1 MALFPSP
8 EWLVAYA
15 DAIQASDDL
24 RQAAHAWEGDITL
37 VVEAEPDKNVPVDV
51 WAWFHLHRGD
61 FLGAKLVGPDEGERA
76 RYVIKASYSVWKDVI
91 GGRIEPVRGMTQGK
105 LKLSGDLPALTQHI
119 PAVAQL
125 VNLAA
130 QITTEFA
137 DEHG

>member
-1 MALFPSP
+1 MARFPSP
-8 EWLVAYA
+8 EWLVVFAEA
-15 DAIQASDDL
+15 IKESDAL
-24 RQAAHAWEGDITL
+24 REAAHAWEGDITL

-61 FLGAKLVGPDEGERA
+61 FLGAKLVGQDEGERA

-105 LKLSGDLPALTQHI
+105 LKLSGDLPELTQHL

-125 VNLAA
+125 VVLAQ

-137 DEHG
+137 DE

>member
-8 EWLVAYA
+8 EWLDAYA
-15 DAIQASDDL
+15 DAIQASAPL
-24 RQAAHAWEGDITL
+24 REAAHAWEGDITL

-105 LKLSGDLPALTQHI
+105 LKLSGDLPELTQHMA
-119 PAVAQL
+119 AVTQL

-137 DEHG
+137 DE

>member
-1 MALFPSP
+1 MARFPSP

-15 DAIQASDDL
+15 EAIEASEPL
-24 RQAAHAWEGDITL
+24 RAAAHAWEGDITL

-105 LKLSGDLPALTQHI
+105 LKLSGDLPELTQHM
-119 PAVAQL
+119 PAVAAL
-125 VNLAA
+125 VNIAQ

-137 DEHG
+137 DE

>member
-1 MALFPSP
+1 VARFPSP

-15 DAIQASDDL
+15 EAIEASESL
-24 RQAAHAWEGDITL
+24 RAAAHEWEGDITL
-37 VVEAEPDKNVPVDV
+37 VVEAEPDKNVPTDV

-105 LKLSGDLPALTQHI
+105 LKLSGDLPELTQHM
-119 PAVAQL
+119 PAVTQL

-130 QITTEFA
+130 QVTTEFA
-137 DEHG
+137 DE

>member
-1 MALFPSP
+1 VALFPSP
-8 EWLVAYA
+8 EWLDAYA
-15 DAIQASDDL
+15 DAIEASASL
-24 RQAAHAWEGDITL
+24 REAAHEWEGDITL

-105 LKLSGDLPALTQHI
+105 LKLSGDLPQLTQHM
-119 PAVAQL
+119 PTVAQL

-137 DEHG
+137 DE

>member
-8 EWLVAYA
+8 EWLDEYA
-15 DAIQASDDL
+15 KAIESSDSL
-24 RQAAHAWEGDITL
+24 REAAHAWEGDITL

-91 GGRIEPVRGMTQGK
+91 GGKIEPVRGLTQGK
-105 LKLSGDLPALTQHI
+105 LTLSGDMPELT
-119 PAVAQL
+119 
-125 VNLAA
+125 
-130 QITTEFA
+130 
-137 DEHG
+137 

>member
-8 EWLVAYA
+8 EWLDAYA
-15 DAIQASDDL
+15 DAIKASDAL
-24 RQAAHAWEGDITL
+24 REAAHAWEGDITL

-61 FLGAKLVGPDEGERA
+61 FLGAKLVGPDEGERS

-105 LKLSGDLPALTQHI
+105 LKLRGDLPALTQHLA
-119 PAVAQL
+119 AVTQL
-125 VNLAA
+125 VNLAG
-130 QITTEFA
+130 QITTSYA
-137 DEHG
+137 DD